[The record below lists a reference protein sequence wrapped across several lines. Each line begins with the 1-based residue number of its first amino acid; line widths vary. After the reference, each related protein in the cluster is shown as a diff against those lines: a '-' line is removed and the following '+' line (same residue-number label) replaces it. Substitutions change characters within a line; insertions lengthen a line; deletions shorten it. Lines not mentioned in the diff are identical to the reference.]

1 VIVVGLTGSIG
12 MGKSTTAS
20 LFAEAGAPIYDA
32 DAEVRRLY
40 AVGGA
45 AVAPVEAAFPGVTAE
60 GAVERGRLGDRVLGD
75 PAALARLNAI
85 VWPLMGQARATF
97 FEAAEAAKA
106 PVVVLDI
113 PLLYETGGER
123 GVDYV
128 VVVSAPAEVQRARVL
143 ARPGMTQAKF
153 DAILAAQT
161 PDAEKRARADFVI
174 DTSQGLE
181 HARARVLT
189 ILEVLNNRREAGH

>member
-1 VIVVGLTGSIG
+1 
-12 MGKSTTAS
+12 MGKSTTAG

-40 AVGGA
+40 APGGA
-45 AVAPVEAAFPGVTAE
+45 AVAPVEAAFPGVMVE
-60 GAVERGRLGDRVLGD
+60 GAIDRGRLGDRVLGD
-75 PAALARLNAI
+75 AQALARLNAI

-128 VVVSAPAEVQRARVL
+128 VVVSAPADVQSARVL
-143 ARPGMTQAKF
+143 ARPGMTRAKF

-181 HARARVLT
+181 HARAQVRT
-189 ILEVLNNRREAGH
+189 ILEALNIKGEAEH